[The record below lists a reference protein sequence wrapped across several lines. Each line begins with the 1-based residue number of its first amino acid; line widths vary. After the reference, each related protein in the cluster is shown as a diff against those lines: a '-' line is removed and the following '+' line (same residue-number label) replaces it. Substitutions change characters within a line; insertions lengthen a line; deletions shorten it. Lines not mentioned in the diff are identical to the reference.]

1 MFNDCHL
8 LASLAMALL
17 EALRVP
23 SDGFLAQFSGRLASY
38 LLSGRAGRK
47 QICLWRATRF
57 LRGSKRV
64 IQPPVG
70 WWMMIPSGYVKIAI
84 ENDHL

>member
-1 MFNDCHL
+1 MFNDSHL

-47 QICLWRATRF
+47 QICL
-57 LRGSKRV
+57 
-64 IQPPVG
+64 
-70 WWMMIPSGYVKIAI
+70 
-84 ENDHL
+84 